1 MTHTL
6 YRENLTRTLPVAV
19 AGDGPYLIDASGKRY
34 MDGSG
39 GAAVSC
45 LGHSNAAVRAAIHA
59 QTDQL
64 AFAHSRFF
72 TTDAAERLADDLVDG
87 APANLTKVW
96 LTCGGSES
104 VEAALKLTRQY
115 FVETGQSQRSY
126 VIARRQGYHGNTF
139 GALSASGNIWRRR
152 PFEPVLIAS
161 MQHIS
166 PCYAYRDKRTD
177 ESPEAYGLRM
187 ANELEAKIVELGAD
201 KVAAFIAETV
211 VGATLGAV
219 TATPGYFKRIREICD
234 QYGVLLILDEVMCG
248 MGRTGTRYACEQEG
262 IAPDLL
268 AVAKGLGAGYQPIGA
283 VLIAEKI
290 HRAIERGSN
299 VVMHGHTFTGHPVA
313 CAAALATQNEIR
325 AHGLLANVQ
334 RQGAALTAA
343 LTERFGSHPHVG
355 DIRGRG
361 LFMALEFV
369 ADRRTK
375 QPFEPALKI
384 NARIKDV
391 GMENGLICY
400 PAGGLVDGKSGDHVM
415 IAPPY
420 IVTAAHIGEIV
431 DKLARTVDAVLRDVM
446 VKAADVIRAH
456 AGIQG
461 VLTPLQPGLP
471 PARE

>member
-1 MTHTL
+1 MSHIL
-6 YRENLTRTLPVAV
+6 YRESLDRELPVAV
-19 AGDGPYLIDASGKRY
+19 AGDGPYIIDAQGKRY
-34 MDGSG
+34 IDGSG

-45 LGHSNAAVRAAIHA
+45 LGHSNEAVRAAIHG
-59 QTDQL
+59 QTDRL

-72 TTDAAERLADDLVDG
+72 TTEVAERLADDLVSG
-87 APANLTKVW
+87 APGELTKVW

-115 FVETGQSQRSY
+115 FVESGQAQRKY

-152 PFEPVLIAS
+152 QFEPVLIDS
-161 MQHIS
+161 IKHIS
-166 PCYAYRDKRTD
+166 PCYAYRYKGAD
-177 ESPEAYGLRM
+177 ETAEAYGLRM
-187 ANELEAKIVELGAD
+187 ANELQAKILELGGD

-234 QYGVLLILDEVMCG
+234 KYGVLLILDEVMCG

-268 AVAKGLGAGYQPIGA
+268 VVAKGLGAGYQPIGA
-283 VLIAEKI
+283 LLIAEKI

-299 VVMHGHTFTGHPVA
+299 VVMHGHTFTAHPVA

-325 AHGLLANVQ
+325 KHDLLANVQ
-334 RQGAALTAA
+334 RQGAALMAA
-343 LTERFGSHPHVG
+343 LNDRFGNHPHVG

-361 LFMALEFV
+361 LFVALEFV
-369 ADRRTK
+369 ADRRTR
-375 QPFEPALKI
+375 QPFDAALKI
-384 NARIKDV
+384 NARIKDI

-400 PAGGLVDGKSGDHVM
+400 PAGGLVDGKSGDHAM
-415 IAPPY
+415 IAPAY
-420 IVTAAHIGEIV
+420 IVNESHIAEIV
-431 DKLARTVDAVLRDVM
+431 DKLGRTVDAVLRDVL
-446 VKAADVIRAH
+446 VKAA
-456 AGIQG
+456 
-461 VLTPLQPGLP
+461 
-471 PARE
+471 